1 MGDVRQKQLPNMAGG
16 EGGFRPAASSID
28 ERGNRWNIVER
39 GGHELLE
46 VTYIRFELLDK
57 ENGSRRW
64 EFAYGRISVPPAPMA
79 DGELRFPAVN
89 GSELVG
95 SRLGT

>member
-1 MGDVRQKQLPNMAGG
+1 M
-16 EGGFRPAASSID
+16 
-28 ERGNRWNIVER
+28 
-39 GGHELLE
+39 
-46 VTYIRFELLDK
+46 DK

-64 EFAYGRISVPPAPMA
+64 ECTYGWISVPPAPMA

-95 SRLGT
+95 SRLEVAGRVEDGWERGI